1 MDVAKFA
8 LRHDKALLFATLV
21 LAALGV
27 RAYTLTPQSIFPN
40 MSFSRVEVVADAG
53 QLPPDQVRTAIALPL
68 EQAMQTLPAVLRV
81 RATSSQG
88 SADLIIDFQP
98 DTEPRADLDFVNQSL
113 SQVRSSLPAGVDA
126 FAVIINPNNE
136 PIVSYALTSS
146 VLSPAVLR
154 ELTQSTIQPALAGVS
169 GLGRI
174 LVAGGPMREFHVM
187 LDPSA
192 LAARGISPRDVAL
205 ALTDANE
212 VQAVGIAERFYRR
225 SVVVVDSSLRDARSI
240 ARVIVPDRNGGSVPV
255 GALGTVELGIAPQ
268 TGATSYLGRPS
279 VVINAYA
286 LAGADTVA
294 MAHELDRRIAQIS
307 ARLPGGTSLS
317 RFWDQTTLITDS
329 QNSLRDAILLGALLA
344 VIVIF
349 LFLRNIRMTLV
360 AAIVIPIAMA
370 IAVLALKIAGETL
383 NLMSVGGLAVAVGL
397 IIDDAI
403 VVIENIARNLRE
415 RADLSRSAVVRVSMS
430 QISAAMTASTA
441 TTVVVFLPL
450 ALLTGVS
457 GFFFRALAFTLAS
470 SLIVSLFLALFVTP
484 TLAAMLLG
492 SAADVTERRSFVDDL
507 LHRYEPL
514 LRWSLSNRKM
524 VYRGAGVVLVAT
536 VALLLLLPSDFLPR
550 LDEGQFEVDY
560 TMPVGTTLAES
571 DAAARTM
578 ESIIA
583 RDAAVATEG
592 RLTGI
597 DSNGFSPTPQNQGMV
612 RVSLKPR
619 SQRESFEKV
628 SERLRQ
634 NLAAAVPA
642 AHFDFKQV
650 VEDIINDVSGA
661 PAPVEVSIIGN
672 DQQTLV
678 ALADQLAAKLEDV
691 PGVVDTFN
699 GVTYNDATLRIA
711 PHGARLAAL
720 GLTASDVATD
730 LSAGGQGT
738 VATKLPGQFSLVP
751 VRIAIAGK
759 SLNTDPLVF
768 SAGGT
773 SSLSNVAQVR
783 PGPPSTN
790 INEENG
796 TRLLRV
802 TANFSGRSLSAVIT
816 DIKQAIAQ
824 VSLPPGYILRIG
836 GQYESQR
843 SSFAEFTGVV
853 IVAVL
858 LVFGVMLATFGSFRL
873 PLVILTAIPL
883 ALIGVALGLFVTGT
897 PFNVSSFMGLLL
909 LVGIVVKNGI
919 LLIDVANKR
928 QREGDSVENALVAAG
943 RTRLRPIV
951 MTTLAAIGGL
961 LPLALGIGSGAE
973 MERPLAIAVI
983 GGLSTATAF
992 TLVLIP
998 VLYAT
1003 FIGNEQLDAERGAA

>member
-154 ELTQSTIQPALAGVS
+154 ELTQSTIQPALAGVP

-212 VQAVGIAERFYRR
+212 VQAVGIAERFYQR

-370 IAVLALKIAGETL
+370 IAILALKIAGETL

-430 QISAAMTASTA
+430 QISAAMMASTA

-514 LRWSLSNRKM
+514 LRWSLSNRMM

-536 VALLLLLPSDFLPR
+536 VALLLMLPSDFLPR

-571 DAAARTM
+571 DAAAHTM
-578 ESIIA
+578 ENIIA
-583 RDAAVATEG
+583 GDAAVATEG

-661 PAPVEVSIIGN
+661 PAPVEVSIVGN

-759 SLNTDPLVF
+759 TLNTDPLVF
-768 SAGGT
+768 SVGGT

-796 TRLLRV
+796 TRLVRV
-802 TANFSGRSLSAVIT
+802 TANFSGRSLSAVFV

-824 VSLPPGYILRIG
+824 LSLPPGYLLRIG